1 MRTGDLIR
9 VSGTWP
15 GTRGKRF
22 RVIAVHDDETVD
34 AVGPDAEHRVFPV
47 ELCHVDRA
55 ATKARRE
62 AT

>member
-1 MRTGDLIR
+1 
-9 VSGTWP
+9 
-15 GTRGKRF
+15 
-22 RVIAVHDDETVD
+22 VIAVHDDETVD

>member
-9 VSGTWP
+9 VSATWP

-22 RVIAVHDDETVD
+22 RVIAVHADETVD
-34 AVGPDAEHRVFPV
+34 AVGPDDERRVFPV

-55 ATKARRE
+55 ETRARRQ
-62 AT
+62 T